1 MLHRHS
7 GHRTF
12 RDCFFHRT
20 DGTSALAPDSMPPVS
35 TEQNTVPSTE
45 EKPLSVPP
53 IQPDKTVLAADA
65 DSASDSD
72 FLPEETPLSYT
83 EEPSPTDTDEE
94 GSYYSVG
101 MASVKKD
108 SDLPKANNQ
117 HILPA
122 ASGIVYE
129 IAEELYCRE
138 KTAAEIEALCQP
150 PFRKVFDS
158 QRMEQLDRQ
167 ATEETRRLLGEP
179 LREQQK
185 EEEAQSARQK
195 PLSLMRAF
203 RLQLL
208 LLIPVVNVAAALI
221 LGFRQ
226 ESNIHVRQYCRAFLL
241 GTAVCMTAAL
251 TFFAVNY
258 FADPAHYA
266 FFDRI
271 RLLFGA

>member
-35 TEQNTVPSTE
+35 TEQDTVPSTE

-53 IQPDKTVLAADA
+53 IQPDKTVLAADT

-167 ATEETRRLLGEP
+167 ATEETRR
-179 LREQQK
+179 R
-185 EEEAQSARQK
+185 
-195 PLSLMRAF
+195 
-203 RLQLL
+203 
-208 LLIPVVNVAAALI
+208 
-221 LGFRQ
+221 
-226 ESNIHVRQYCRAFLL
+226 
-241 GTAVCMTAAL
+241 
-251 TFFAVNY
+251 
-258 FADPAHYA
+258 
-266 FFDRI
+266 
-271 RLLFGA
+271 